1 VGADGDR
8 RRGSVRYQIGWPVA
22 SRHTASRL
30 VSRKWTGPAGWLSQ
44 SEIDTAIDVQKARGL
59 LARYET
65 RYFSTTRA
73 RHGTD

>member
-44 SEIDTAIDVQKARGL
+44 SEIDTAIDVK
-59 LARYET
+59 
-65 RYFSTTRA
+65 
-73 RHGTD
+73 HVVC